1 MPITDSAKKAL
12 RGSARKRVF
21 NARRKDTL
29 QSAMKKMKKSV
40 AAGDKKEAQ
49 KFMSQVQ
56 KALDKAAKTGLIKK
70 NAAARKKSRIAAM
83 IKKIA

>member
-12 RGSARKRVF
+12 RNSARKRVF
-21 NARRKDTL
+21 NARRKADL
-29 QSAMKKMKKSV
+29 QTTMKKIKKLV
-40 AAGDKKEAQ
+40 VAGDKKEAQ

-56 KALDKAAKTGLIKK
+56 KTLDKATKTGLIKA
-70 NAAARKKSRIAAM
+70 NTASRKKSRIAAM